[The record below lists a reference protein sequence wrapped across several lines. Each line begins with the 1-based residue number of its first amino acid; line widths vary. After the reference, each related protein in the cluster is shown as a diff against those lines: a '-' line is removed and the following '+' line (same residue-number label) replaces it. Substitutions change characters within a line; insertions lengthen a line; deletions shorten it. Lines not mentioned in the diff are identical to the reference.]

1 MFCRFQH
8 PAIPV
13 VLFLAVV
20 GVGLSACALQQAP
33 TQSEIADEAL
43 PSSTEIPP
51 EWAADAA
58 DSGKVDDGWIAAFG
72 DEQLE
77 ALVAEMLQN
86 NLNLRLA
93 ATQVERASAISR
105 LAAASLSPMVGVGGD
120 YGSRSVS
127 RKFAGYDPLS
137 GDIQSAT
144 AFVSWEADVWGKLRA
159 RARAGEESLAAT
171 EADFEFARQ
180 SMAAITARAW
190 FLAIETRLQLELAE
204 EAVEIFTKI
213 LELVEAKHEVGQ
225 LPLQNVYLT
234 GADLASAQ
242 EAVRLVRSAHEQILR
257 ALEVLLGRY
266 PSAELETADALVAV
280 PPPIPAGV
288 PADIVARR
296 VDLIAA
302 ERRVA
307 AAFFASEE
315 ARLARLPSFSITGV
329 AGTTALTN
337 EMAQLSAGLFAPIF
351 AGGALEAQV
360 EIANTNQQAAIAAYG
375 LTLLIAY
382 SEVENAL
389 NNERLFTE
397 RQQFLEKAVADN
409 SAAMKLTMKQFDVG
423 RVDMLSVLQIQ
434 ARVLAARSALIGI
447 QNQRLVQRINLH
459 LALGGSFEN
468 TNESEGVGQ

>member
-1 MFCRFQH
+1 MSRRF
-8 PAIPV
+8 PYPSIPV
-13 VLFLAVV
+13 VLLFAAV
-20 GVGLSACALQQAP
+20 GVSLSACALQQAP

-51 EWAADAA
+51 EWSADAA

-77 ALVAEMLQN
+77 ALVEEMLQN

-120 YGSRSVS
+120 YGTRSVS
-127 RKFAGYDPLS
+127 RMYAGHDLS
-137 GDIQSAT
+137 GETYSAT
-144 AFVSWEADVWGKLRA
+144 ALVSWEADVWGKLRA
-159 RARAGEESLAAT
+159 RARAGEEALAAT

-190 FLAIETRLQLELAE
+190 FLAIESRLQLDLAE
-204 EAVEIFTKI
+204 EAVEIFTQI

-242 EAVRLVRSAHEQILR
+242 EAVRLVRSANEQILR

-280 PPPIPAGV
+280 PPPIPTGI

-307 AAFFASEE
+307 AAFFASED
-315 ARLARLPSFSITGV
+315 ARLARLPSFSLTGV

-337 EMAQLSAGLFAPIF
+337 ELTQLSAGLFAPIF
-351 AGGALEAQV
+351 TGGALEAQV

-375 LTLLIAY
+375 LTLLTAY

-389 NNERLFTE
+389 NNESLFAE

-409 SAAMKLTMKQFDVG
+409 SAAMKLTMEQFNVG

-434 ARVLAARSALIGI
+434 ARVLASRSALIGI